1 MKLMIFAKFVPDTYG
16 KRGLDLETGMVD
28 RVSEAV
34 IDEIDE
40 RVAEA
45 ATQFKNDIGA
55 DDTEIIAVTMGPDDA
70 SQALRKVL
78 AIGADRAVHIVDD
91 GLAGSDLV
99 QTARVLAA
107 VVERE
112 GADLVLT
119 GAESTDGQGGMLA
132 AAIAQLTGRP
142 VAPSLDEATATAT
155 GISGVQRDGTT
166 ETTLS
171 VQYPAVVS
179 LTEKI
184 AEPRLP
190 NFKAI
195 RAAKKK
201 PQEQLSLAELD
212 LQAGPEAAYV
222 RSTMVSAAQ
231 RPARTAGPKVPAEDN
246 AVKQLVD
253 FLAERHVI

>member
-16 KRGLDLETGMVD
+16 KRELDLETGMID
-28 RVSEAV
+28 RVSDAV

-45 ATQFKNDIGA
+45 ANQFKTDIGA
-55 DDTEIIAVTMGPDDA
+55 DDTEIIAVTMGPEEA
-70 SQALRKVL
+70 SKALRKVL
-78 AIGADRAVHIVDD
+78 AMGADRAVHIVDD
-91 GLAGSDLV
+91 ALGGSDIV
-99 QTARVLAA
+99 QTARVLAS

-132 AAIAQLTGRP
+132 AMIAELTDRA
-142 VAPSLDEATATAT
+142 VVPSLDEATATAT
-155 GISGVQRDGTT
+155 GISGVQRDGLT
-166 ETTLS
+166 ETSLS
-171 VQYPAVVS
+171 VDYPAVVS

-184 AEPRLP
+184 AEPRLA

-195 RAAKKK
+195 REAKKK
-201 PQEQLSLAELD
+201 PVDTLPLSDLD
-212 LQAGPEAAYV
+212 LDAGPGAAYV
-222 RSTMVSAAQ
+222 RSVMVSAAQ
-231 RPARTAGPKVPAEDN
+231 RPPRTAGPKVPAEDG
-246 AVKQLVD
+246 AAQKLVD